1 MGKRAKRR
9 QRTAMNEMN
18 QQVQD
23 QVTDFQ
29 SRQVEAQQAVDVQRA
44 EFEAFEFQN
53 PFADIQNPYAG
64 LQRDFE
70 NVYEDLTV
78 DMKAAEF
85 QAEQGA
91 QQRAN
96 IMQGLRG
103 AAGTAGVAG
112 LAQALAG
119 QGTLQAQQISA
130 TIGQQEAA
138 NKRLAAQGAAQVQ
151 QMEAQRGQLIAQ
163 GGFQADVMRREG
175 EVALQ
180 AAEFGRESTLLG
192 MDYGLL
198 AGANQAEQMA
208 LSNQMSAKGME
219 VDMWGSQAAN
229 NPWSQ
234 LLSAG
239 ATMAAGY
246 FGGASGGAA
255 LTGLLGLGGKR

>member
-1 MGKRAKRR
+1 MGSGKK
-9 QRTAMNEMN
+9 QREYEQKMMQMTN
-18 QQVQD
+18 
-23 QVTDFQ
+23 
-29 SRQVEAQQAVDVQRA
+29 AQLAAEREEREIQRGIL
-44 EFEAFEFQN
+44 EKQKEEYRAFEFQN

-255 LTGLLGLGGKR
+255 LTGLLGLGGKQ